1 MGGSVKSLNKLTSK
15 GDGDMAKFLFK
26 AVYTREGAG
35 GLSSEGG
42 VRRREA
48 LAATVEAMGGSV
60 EAFYYAFGET
70 DLYIIADLPDD
81 AAAAAIALTIGRAG
95 VLEINTTV
103 LIEPETVDMAVQK
116 SVPYRVPGS

>member
-1 MGGSVKSLNKLTSK
+1 
-15 GDGDMAKFLFK
+15 MAKYLFR

-35 GLSSEGG
+35 GLSKEGG

-48 LAATVEAMGGSV
+48 LTATVEAMGGNV

-70 DLYIIADLPDD
+70 DLYIIADLPGDV
-81 AAAAAIALTIGRAG
+81 AAAAIALTIERAG

-103 LIEPETVDMAVQK
+103 LVTPETVDKAVEQ